1 MVMADAAE
9 KFSRLDYCLVC
20 FDAYFRLK
28 AIVQSQSQ
36 RVVRAKIQS
45 NAAFFSFERM
55 CYLGR
60 ILRDWRLINE

>member
-1 MVMADAAE
+1 MVMADAVE
-9 KFSRLDYCLVC
+9 KFSRFDYCLFD
-20 FDAYFRLK
+20 FDAT
-28 AIVQSQSQ
+28 ASVQGQSQQ
-36 RVVRAKIQS
+36 VVRAKIQS